1 MRTFAELRRFEHL
14 HHARDTELGAEY
26 WMADGGPRVR
36 VFEQVGVAGL
46 AAYVT
51 LHAYAHL
58 WIHGDYDHDTWLVL
72 DVDEPIEVGVDF
84 VVMPR
89 RIGNT
94 LDSFVRDED
103 RAEPPPRLADLRA
116 LIPKLVTA
124 AVTPADRWVAALVA
138 NRLAGPDIHTIFVWA
153 EQRFYIQ
160 DLAPS
165 REELEAWRAV
175 APPQG

>member
-1 MRTFAELRRFEHL
+1 MRTFVELRCSEHL

-26 WMADGGPRVR
+26 WMEDGERRVR
-36 VFEQVGVAGL
+36 LFEHVGAAGM

-51 LHAYAHL
+51 LHECAHL
-58 WIHGDYDHDTWLVL
+58 WIHGDYDHDAWLVL
-72 DVDEPIEVGVDF
+72 DVDESIEIGVDF

-89 RIGNT
+89 RVGNT
-94 LDSFVRDED
+94 LDSFVRRED

-116 LIPKLVTA
+116 LIPKLVAA
-124 AVTPADRWVAALVA
+124 AVTPADRWIAAVVA

-165 REELEAWRAV
+165 RAELDAWRAV
-175 APPQG
+175 APPQA

>member
-1 MRTFAELRRFEHL
+1 M
-14 HHARDTELGAEY
+14 
-26 WMADGGPRVR
+26 
-36 VFEQVGVAGL
+36 
-46 AAYVT
+46 
-51 LHAYAHL
+51 
-58 WIHGDYDHDTWLVL
+58 L
-72 DVDEPIEVGVDF
+72 DVDESIEVGVDF

-116 LIPKLVTA
+116 LIP
-124 AVTPADRWVAALVA
+124 
-138 NRLAGPDIHTIFVWA
+138 RLAGPDIHTIFVWA

-165 REELEAWRAV
+165 REELDAWRAV
-175 APPQG
+175 APPQGCLPAFMMACTTARLHALGGASERAHARRGSLPHIRRTSRRL